1 VYQKNGVE
9 EGTSLQFVKS
19 FHRGRSTLCSAQK
32 TKRPVKP
39 PYTGNPALQRIHKM
53 TKKKKE
59 APQVQG
65 QEVITSISSALRVC
79 FAHLH
84 VASNIQGRRAKQFIV

>member
-1 VYQKNGVE
+1 
-9 EGTSLQFVKS
+9 
-19 FHRGRSTLCSAQK
+19 
-32 TKRPVKP
+32 VKP

-53 TKKKKE
+53 MKKKKE

-84 VASNIQGRRAKQFIV
+84 VASNIQGRGAKQFIV

>member
-1 VYQKNGVE
+1 
-9 EGTSLQFVKS
+9 
-19 FHRGRSTLCSAQK
+19 
-32 TKRPVKP
+32 
-39 PYTGNPALQRIHKM
+39 M
-53 TKKKKE
+53 MKKKKE

-84 VASNIQGRRAKQFIV
+84 VASNIQGRGAKQFIVNRKAVIV